1 LTRIVVSCGVARS
14 SCRWSL
20 YGGYSRGIRKRGT
33 PEQIEQ
39 AEALLTLMRHG
50 WGQENPA
57 FRQIFTMRYI
67 PDGNPEQ
74 LRSFNEL
81 QRKTTTAENAVRLRK
96 ILDNID
102 VSELLPRVRTP
113 TLVLHVRDDA
123 AMPFEEG
130 RRLAATIPGAHF
142 VALEGRNHVI
152 LENDPGW
159 ARFFDE
165 INAFLHT

>member
-1 LTRIVVSCGVARS
+1 
-14 SCRWSL
+14 
-20 YGGYSRGIRKRGT
+20 
-33 PEQIEQ
+33 
-39 AEALLTLMRHG
+39 
-50 WGQENPA
+50 
-57 FRQIFTMRYI
+57 
-67 PDGNPEQ
+67 
-74 LRSFNEL
+74 
-81 QRKTTTAENAVRLRK
+81 VRLRK